1 MSDILTHLW
10 SDLFSFGWADALD
23 KTIRTIAV
31 YLGIALVIRV
41 AGKRLMAQLN
51 SLDLVVVLLLSNV
64 VQNAIIGNDNSLTGG
79 LLGALVL
86 VGVNAVL
93 DHMSRRSLPTR
104 KVLEGTASTIVR
116 DGEPIV
122 PELRRLGV
130 SPEDLDSE
138 LRRQGIDSITDVR
151 SAQMMP
157 GGALRVDVDPRAKS
171 LTVGQFEDALAA
183 LEGRLDAIS
192 ARVHEGT
199 RAE

>member
-116 DGEPIV
+116 DGEPVV

-138 LRRQGIDSITDVR
+138 LRRQGIDSIADVR